1 MEITIQMV
9 GFQRFRRSVDD
20 MEEIIVI
27 VEGNR
32 HIWEDHLCGKK

>member
-32 HIWEDHLCGKK
+32 HIWEGHLCGKK